1 MFCRFLFVILTIVLS
16 VLRYKDSDYPFGI
29 FKLFLYISCFPHDIV
44 IQICIYF
51 IPPPTQKKL
60 LTHSLYLGRVEFFLS
75 FPERWSCNT
84 CLFFYR
90 LSKLQKGCTRLTA
103 ASDNVYQLLAYGRWF
118 SPGTLASS
126 TTKNG
131 RHDIA
136 EILPR
141 VALNTKN
148 QIKSNMFF
156 YFSKWSILVCTCI
169 RFVPFKVFI
178 FCHLQ
183 LIKWIQKNMERS
195 FQPLLWTAM

>member
-1 MFCRFLFVILTIVLS
+1 MFCRFLFVMLS

-103 ASDNVYQLLAYGRWF
+103 QVITYTSCLPMVGGSLRVLWLL
-118 SPGTLASS
+118 PPL
-126 TTKNG
+126 
-131 RHDIA
+131 
-136 EILPR
+136 
-141 VALNTKN
+141 
-148 QIKSNMFF
+148 
-156 YFSKWSILVCTCI
+156 KWS
-169 RFVPFKVFI
+169 P
-178 FCHLQ
+178 
-183 LIKWIQKNMERS
+183 
-195 FQPLLWTAM
+195 